1 MKEII
6 AMNGETANALK
17 GVEETAEAG
26 ATPPAKGSIVLQ
38 PFKAAPFQKTAGKNR
53 TYFALRGPS
62 FLLPSGFGILFLLLW
77 QFKGFH
83 ALFDLEQYQL
93 PIPSSILASIRDHA
107 DVLWSY
113 SLYTGSEIVGGCLLG
128 SSLGLIAAVAASFF
142 PSFGKGGIM
151 LMASLNAVPIVAL
164 APVMNNWF
172 GDGVASKMAIVS
184 VMTMATMAVS
194 AFKGLRSI
202 DPTSLELMHSYAAG
216 KYQVFAKL
224 RFRSALPYMFTALK
238 INMSSS
244 IIGAIVGEFFISSR
258 GLGYLLSDQIK
269 LANMPLAWSCIV
281 IAAALGILLYYLV
294 QLAERLTIPWHV
306 AQRKR

>member
-1 MKEII
+1 MKEIAALNSDQTTSLREPVTPHSNI
-6 AMNGETANALK
+6 TVNANNSGFK
-17 GVEETAEAG
+17 KKAG
-26 ATPPAKGSIVLQ
+26 LTNK
-38 PFKAAPFQKTAGKNR
+38 R
-53 TYFALRGPS
+53 PS
-62 FLLPSGFGILFLLLW
+62 FLLPFGFGLLFLLIW
-77 QFKGFH
+77 QLKGFH
-83 ALFDLEQYQL
+83 KLFDLEQYQL
-93 PIPSSILASIRDHA
+93 PIPSSIAASIRENM

-113 SLYTGSEIVGGCLLG
+113 SMYTGSEIIGGCLAG
-128 SSLGLIAAVAASFF
+128 SLLGLITAVAASFF
-142 PSFGKGGIM
+142 PQMGRGGIT

-202 DPTSLELMHSYAAG
+202 DPTSIELMNSYAAG
-216 KYQVFAKL
+216 KFQIFAKL
-224 RFRSALPYMFTALK
+224 RFRSALPHLFTALK
-238 INMSSS
+238 INMSTS

-281 IAAALGILLYYLV
+281 IAAILGIILYYIV
-294 QLAERLTIPWHV
+294 QLIERLVIPWHI
-306 AQRKR
+306 AQRKQ

>member
-1 MKEII
+1 LKEMIAPRSVDNIPSKPSTYKMKKSF
-6 AMNGETANALK
+6 NRK
-17 GVEETAEAG
+17 R
-26 ATPPAKGSIVLQ
+26 PA
-38 PFKAAPFQKTAGKNR
+38 
-53 TYFALRGPS
+53 Y
-62 FLLPSGFGILFLLLW
+62 LLPLGLGLLFLVVW
-77 QFKGFH
+77 QLEGFH
-83 ALFDLEQYQL
+83 RLFSLEQYQL
-93 PIPSSILASIRDHA
+93 PIPSSIAASIQKNI

-113 SLYTGSEIVGGCLLG
+113 SIYTGSEMLGGCLIG
-128 SSLGLIAAVAASFF
+128 SLLGLLAAAAASWF
-142 PSFGKGGIM
+142 PRLGRGGIT

-184 VMTMATMAVS
+184 VMTMATMAVT

-202 DPTSLELMHSYAAG
+202 DKASIELMHAYAAG
-216 KYQVFAKL
+216 KMQVFMKL
-224 RFRSALPYMFTALK
+224 RLRAALPHLFTALK
-238 INMSSS
+238 INMSTS

-281 IAAALGILLYYLV
+281 IAAVLGIVLYYLV
-294 QLAERLTIPWHV
+294 QLVERLVIPWHA

>member
-1 MKEII
+1 MKEMAVPQSADNIRPKP
-6 AMNGETANALK
+6 AALK
-17 GVEETAEAG
+17 
-26 ATPPAKGSIVLQ
+26 KG
-38 PFKAAPFQKTAGKNR
+38 R
-53 TYFALRGPS
+53 ALKSKRS
-62 FLLPSGFGILFLLLW
+62 AYLLPSGFGVLFLLIW
-77 QFKGFH
+77 QLKGFH
-83 ALFDLEQYQL
+83 KVFHLEQYQL
-93 PIPSSILASIRDHA
+93 PIPSSIAVSIRENV

-113 SLYTGSEIVGGCLLG
+113 SLYTGSEIVGGCLAG
-128 SSLGLIAAVAASFF
+128 SLFGLIAAVAASFF
-142 PSFGKGGIM
+142 PRTGRGGIT

-202 DPTSLELMHSYAAG
+202 DPTSIELMNSYAAG
-216 KYQVFAKL
+216 KFQIFAKL
-224 RFRSALPYMFTALK
+224 RFRSALPHVFTALK
-238 INMSSS
+238 INMSTS

-281 IAAALGILLYYLV
+281 IAALLGIILYYIV
-294 QLAERLTIPWHV
+294 QVIERLVIPWHI
-306 AQRKR
+306 AQRKQ

>member
-1 MKEII
+1 MKEMAVPQSSENVRI
-6 AMNGETANALK
+6 K
-17 GVEETAEAG
+17 
-26 ATPPAKGSIVLQ
+26 PA
-38 PFKAAPFQKTAGKNR
+38 
-53 TYFALRGPS
+53 ALRSRRVLKSKRPA
-62 FLLPSGFGILFLLLW
+62 FLLPSGFGLMFLLIW

-83 ALFDLEQYQL
+83 KLFHLEQYQL
-93 PIPSSILASIRDHA
+93 PIPSSIADSIRENV

-113 SLYTGSEIVGGCLLG
+113 SLYTGSEIIGGCFAGSLLG
-128 SSLGLIAAVAASFF
+128 LTAAVAASFF
-142 PSFGKGGIM
+142 PRMGRGGIT

-202 DPTSLELMHSYAAG
+202 DPTSIELMNSYAAG
-216 KYQVFAKL
+216 KLQIFAKL
-224 RFRSALPYMFTALK
+224 RFRSALPHLFTALK
-238 INMSSS
+238 INMSTS

-281 IAAALGILLYYLV
+281 IAAILGIILYYIV
-294 QLAERLTIPWHV
+294 QLIERLVIPWHI
-306 AQRKR
+306 AQRKQ